1 METGGSEAGP
11 QSLDTGVNEGP
22 RAGRAPGEAP
32 PDSPGKGTR
41 AEQGGAGVP
50 RAGEVRLP
58 VTCGRRCMSVGN
70 WGAGTGVP
78 RGRVRTQGGGEN
90 TGVRCHA
97 ERHESLGGEDG
108 WEREEWGSLWRRR
121 ESSNFPR
128 KEGHGTGRTRARAT
142 NLGPAGGRRG
152 LGSGAGGRCT
162 WLAAG
167 QRGLRGGGS
176 RTPVTGISAS
186 LRNCPDGETKPR

>member
-32 PDSPGKGTR
+32 ADSLGKGAW
-41 AEQGGAGVP
+41 AEQGGAAVP

-58 VTCGRRCMSVGN
+58 VTCGPRCMSVGN

-90 TGVRCHA
+90 TGVGCHA

-108 WEREEWGSLWRRR
+108 WDV
-121 ESSNFPR
+121 
-128 KEGHGTGRTRARAT
+128 GHVLKNTDVGKVGE
-142 NLGPAGGRRG
+142 GGRA
-152 LGSGAGGRCT
+152 LCSMCCKTSYEA
-162 WLAAG
+162 
-167 QRGLRGGGS
+167 
-176 RTPVTGISAS
+176 
-186 LRNCPDGETKPR
+186 

>member
-22 RAGRAPGEAP
+22 RAGRAPGEAS
-32 PDSPGKGTR
+32 PDSPGKGAR
-41 AEQGGAGVP
+41 AEQGGAAVP

-58 VTCGRRCMSVGN
+58 VTCSPRCMSVGN

-90 TGVRCHA
+90 TGVGCHA

-108 WEREEWGSLWRRR
+108 WEREEWGSLWRRP

-128 KEGHGTGRTRARAT
+128 KGTEQGEP
-142 NLGPAGGRRG
+142 GPEPQTSAQQVDGGVSALVQGAGAPGWPPA
-152 LGSGAGGRCT
+152 SGASGAVG
-162 WLAAG
+162 AG
-167 QRGLRGGGS
+167 
-176 RTPVTGISAS
+176 
-186 LRNCPDGETKPR
+186 PR